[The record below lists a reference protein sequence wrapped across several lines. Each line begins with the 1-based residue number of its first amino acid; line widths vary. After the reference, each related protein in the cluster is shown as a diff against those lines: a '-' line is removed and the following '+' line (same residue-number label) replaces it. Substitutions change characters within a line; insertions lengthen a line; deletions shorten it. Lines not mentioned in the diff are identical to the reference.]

1 MISNVSIIF
10 LVQIIVNPLY
20 YLINPFQILKQIRR
34 NLIRKRFEQNRKET
48 ELNYSQKELNKI
60 FENIDI
66 DLPEKYAYI
75 GKLTL
80 MAIFYLPIFPP
91 GPILVLISTIL
102 LYWIEKYN
110 IKTTYKIP
118 PKINQII
125 TIGHLLS
132 FKLFIFVYAISIY
145 IFIKDLKS
153 TYFNFSLISLIIFSV
168 LVIIPFGQF
177 LNIKLIDAEIQTT
190 YEEEY
195 LSFLETYQ
203 NQNPLTRKTGNLNFL
218 LRMKNQNL
226 INEEEYIDLRNK
238 IIKGENMDII
248 ELKMNKQVNLNS
260 ISPSQLLTHVYN
272 LFLSNKNIN
281 TGLELFFQEREEHF
295 KVEKAKERLNF
306 YSNKKAKEIFK
317 NMLNSVVNNIELKEN
332 EELNVNSDE
341 GNAKNNELLIINDN
355 K

>member
-10 LVQIIVNPLY
+10 LVQVVVNPIF

-34 NLIRKRFEQNRKET
+34 NLIRKKFEKNKTET

-66 DLPEKYAYI
+66 ELPEKYAYI

-80 MAIFYLPIFPP
+80 MAIFYLPIFPL
-91 GPILVLISTIL
+91 GPVLVLISTFL

-110 IKTTYKIP
+110 IKTTYRIP

-125 TIGHLLS
+125 TIGHLIS

-153 TYFNFSLISLIIFSV
+153 TYFNFSLVSLIIFSV

-177 LNIKLIDAEIQTT
+177 LNIKLIDFKIQTT

-203 NQNPLTRKTGNLNFL
+203 NQNPLTKKSGYLNVL
-218 LRMKNQNL
+218 TRMKKQNL
-226 INEEEYIDLRNK
+226 IDEEEYLELKKK
-238 IIKGENMDII
+238 ILKGENIDIMDIKQDK
-248 ELKMNKQVNLNS
+248 LNNFNGVSPDRLMQYFFNSFMNNRNA
-260 ISPSQLLTHVYN
+260 
-272 LFLSNKNIN
+272 N
-281 TGLELFFQEREEHF
+281 TGFELFFQEREDHF
-295 KVEKAKERLNF
+295 KSDKAKDRLN
-306 YSNKKAKEIFK
+306 YYIKNKHNNVFTNLVNKAVK
-317 NMLNSVVNNIELKEN
+317 NIELKQVKEF
-332 EELNVNSDE
+332 EADA
-341 GNAKNNELLIINDN
+341 GFGTNNDLLLIDGN